1 MTEHALVI
9 RLADPNSDKAAL
21 GKLFG
26 EMAGH
31 YFPDRSY
38 AQSDAAEQ
46 VIGRLNAHLGCEV
59 LIAWRDGA
67 PLGFAAFSVLFPAN
81 GLGAQVFLRDLFV
94 TDRAR
99 SQGIGERLLRASAS
113 IAVER
118 GCSRMDWTTAI
129 SNPGAMA
136 LYDRLVGRR
145 LDDKVYYRLEGDAL
159 AEFAR
164 DHELADAQPAI
175 APRTLETERTWMRPH
190 RVEDFDDVAA
200 MWAEPAVVQHISGKP
215 STRRESWARL
225 LQYIGHWSALNYG
238 YWAVTDKQTG
248 AFLGEVGFGD
258 FKRELDAS
266 LNGVPEIGWVL
277 QPAAHGRGLATETV
291 RAAVQWGDAHLAH
304 DRTFCLVDPDYAA
317 TMRVAEKAGY
327 CPLSRFTYEGLPA
340 LTLDRRRPS

>member
-1 MTEHALVI
+1 MTKQALTI
-9 RLADPNSDKAAL
+9 RLADPNRDKAAL
-21 GKLFG
+21 GTLFQ

-46 VIGRLNAHLGCEV
+46 VIGRLNAHPGCEV
-59 LIAWRDGA
+59 LIAWRDGT

-81 GLGAQVFLRDLFV
+81 GLEAQVFLRDLFV

-99 SQGIGERLLRASAS
+99 SQGIGEHLLRASAS
-113 IAVER
+113 ITIER
-118 GCSRMDWTTAI
+118 GCCRMDWTTAI

-164 DHELADAQPAI
+164 GHELADAQPAI

-200 MWAEPAVVQHISGKP
+200 MWAEPAVVRHISGKP
-215 STRRESWARL
+215 STRRESWTRL
-225 LQYIGHWSALNYG
+225 LRYIGHWSALGYG
-238 YWAVTDKQTG
+238 YWAVIDKQTG
-248 AFLGEVGFGD
+248 TFLGEVGFAD
-258 FKRELDAS
+258 FKRELDPS
-266 LNGVPEIGWVL
+266 LDGMAEIGWVL

-291 RAAVQWGDAHLAH
+291 HAAVQWGDTHLPQ
-304 DRTFCLVDPDYAA
+304 DRTFCLVDPDHAA
-317 TMRVAEKAGY
+317 SIRVAEKAGY
-327 CPLSRFTYEGLPA
+327 QLLARTTYQGQATLA
-340 LTLDRRRPS
+340 LARRRPG